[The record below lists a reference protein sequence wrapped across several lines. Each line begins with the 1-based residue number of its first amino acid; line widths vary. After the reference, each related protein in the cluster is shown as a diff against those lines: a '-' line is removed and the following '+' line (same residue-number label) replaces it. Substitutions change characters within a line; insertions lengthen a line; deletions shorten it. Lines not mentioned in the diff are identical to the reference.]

1 MKYQPVTCVWEV
13 TMGCNM
19 RCGHCGSSC
28 KNPLP
33 DELTTEEA
41 FKLIDMIIDLKLDW
55 VTLSGGEPLTRKD
68 LPLLIDRLTKGGVK
82 ANVITNGWNITE
94 NLAKDL
100 NQAGV
105 STVAIS
111 IDGDKDT
118 HDKIRREGAFE
129 RAKKSFEILKA
140 QDIYTA
146 SITTV
151 SKQNIHLLEKIKKEL
166 VSMGVDMWQ
175 IQLGLPMGNFSKH
188 KDWMLE
194 PCQMK
199 DIIDF
204 CYNTYLEGKIEV
216 YPADC
221 IGYYSDKL
229 SFVNNTRFGGWDG
242 CNAGIYSFGVLH
254 NGDIVGCTSI
264 RDKSFIEGNIKEKSL
279 RSIWE
284 DPNSFS
290 WRRNFKKSNLTGDC
304 AKCRHGDECL
314 GGCFNSRITTKGSIY
329 SENLY
334 CSFNNLMK
342 EFRKKLKQFDDKDML
357 FNKAYECVES
367 GSYQEAQ
374 LLMERIIELND

>member
-1 MKYQPVTCVWEV
+1 MKYQPVAGVWEV

-41 FKLIDMIIDLKLDW
+41 FRLIDMLIDLKLNW
-55 VTLSGGEPLTRKD
+55 ITLSGGEPLTRKD
-68 LPLLIDRLTKGGVK
+68 LPLLIDRLTKGKVK

-100 NQAGV
+100 KQAGV

-111 IDGDKDT
+111 IDGDKET

-129 RAKKSFEILKA
+129 RAQKSFEILKS

-166 VSMGVDMWQ
+166 ISMGVDMWQ
-175 IQLGLPMGNFSKH
+175 LQLGLPMGNFSKH

-194 PCQMK
+194 PCQRK

-204 CYNTYLEGKIEV
+204 CYNTYMEGKIEV

-221 IGYYSDKL
+221 IGYYNDKL

-242 CNAGIYSFGVLH
+242 CNAGIRSFGILH
-254 NGDIVGCTSI
+254 NGDIVGCTSV
-264 RDKSFIEGNIKEKSL
+264 RDKSFIEGNIKERNL
-279 RSIWE
+279 RDIWE
-284 DPNSFS
+284 DPNSFA

-304 AKCRHGDECL
+304 AKCRYGDECL
-314 GGCFNSRITTKGSIY
+314 GGCSNSRLTTKGSIY

-374 LLMERIIELND
+374 LLMEKIIELNK

>member
-19 RCGHCGSSC
+19 RCGHCGSAC
-28 KNPLP
+28 KNALP

-41 FKLIDMIIDLKLDW
+41 FRLIDMLIDLKLNW

-68 LPLLIDRLTKGGVK
+68 LPLLVDRLNKGGVN

-94 NLAKDL
+94 NLVKDL
-100 NQAGV
+100 KQAGV

-118 HDKIRREGAFE
+118 HDKIRRKGAFE
-129 RAKKSFEILKA
+129 RAKKSFEILKS
-140 QDIYTA
+140 QGMYTA

-151 SKQNIHLLEKIKKEL
+151 SKQNIHLLDKIKKEL
-166 VSMGVDMWQ
+166 ISMGVDMWQ
-175 IQLGLPMGNFSKH
+175 VQIGLPMGNFSKH
-188 KDWMLE
+188 EDWMLD

-204 CYNTYLEGKIEV
+204 CYNTYLEGKIEMF
-216 YPADC
+216 PADC
-221 IGYYSDKL
+221 IGYFNDKF
-229 SFVNNTRFGGWDG
+229 SFINNMKFGGWDG
-242 CNAGIYSFGVLH
+242 CHAGIHSFGVLH

-264 RDKSFIEGNIKEKSL
+264 RDKNFVEGNIRERSL

-304 AKCRHGDECL
+304 AKCRYGDECL
-314 GGCFNSRITTKGSIY
+314 GGCFNSRITTQGSIY

-342 EFRKKLKQFDDKDML
+342 EFRNKLKQFNEKDML

-374 LLMERIIELND
+374 LLMERIIELNN